1 MGKFSIYTL
10 NLLYQI
16 MINPF
21 VASKSNEIITDLN
34 DPDMIDNLTEVVGLI
49 FETN

>member
-1 MGKFSIYTL
+1 
-10 NLLYQI
+10 

-21 VASKSNEIITDLN
+21 VAAKSNEIITDLN
-34 DPDMIDNLTEVVGLI
+34 DPEMVDNLTEVVGLI